1 MSTPETPALRSE
13 PLARQL
19 TALGVWL
26 LVING
31 IIGAGIFG
39 LPANAVLLVSAIGYF
54 WPGADD
60 PGTRTAEQSALQ

>member
-1 MSTPETPALRSE
+1 
-13 PLARQL
+13 L

-39 LPANAVLLVSAIGYF
+39 LPADAVLLVSAIGYF